1 MRELSAAELEALFD
15 AFRTYTL
22 EGLLDAF
29 RKYKNE
35 ELFQPFRQYSESEL
49 IIFFRQY
56 KMARQAEKEQIVPD
70 EMRTNEELCNAYQ
83 RGDKSALEQLLK
95 QNERLMMKLV
105 RFNIRRLNLRKESF
119 NDYLSECCI
128 SMIKAAKSFKRNN
141 GSHFSSYAYKCIK
154 NHFSD
159 YAVKQN
165 EEEIPEPLWIDWRRC
180 DEDYDQ
186 YGKIV
191 LSEAYL
197 YMDGPTDEEAIR
209 LRRTHNVRECVDILA
224 QQGDEEK
231 EKQHKQRIAEYL
243 KVRFGFYSGEVVT
256 IEEAG
261 KQCKMSKKSAQ
272 KTEKEALEELKPI
285 LEKSPWIYLE
295 ETESGYW
302 KNRRRMCRQQ
312 AGDAGGLPQSVP
324 TGEENK
330 DVDKVEENKKC
341 TGKHTGGET
350 GEVDKQDKKA
360 S

>member
-1 MRELSAAELEALFD
+1 MRELSAAELEALLD

-49 IIFFRQY
+49 IIAFRQY
-56 KMARQAEKEQIVPD
+56 KMARQAEKDRTAPD
-70 EMRTNEELCNAYQ
+70 EMRTNEELCKAYQ
-83 RGDKSALEQLLK
+83 KGDKSALEQLLV

-105 RFNIRRLNLRKESF
+105 WFNIRRLNLRKESF

-128 SMIKAAKSFKRNN
+128 PMIKAAKSFRRIN

-159 YAVKQN
+159 YAAKQN
-165 EEEIPEPLWIDWRRC
+165 EEEIPEPLRIDWRSR
-180 DEDYDQ
+180 DEDYDE
-186 YGKIV
+186 YGRIV

-197 YMDGPTDEEAIR
+197 YMDGPTDEAAIR
-209 LRRTHNVRECVDILA
+209 LRRTHNVRECVDVLG
-224 QQGDEEK
+224 QQGNEEK

-243 KVRFGFYSGEVVT
+243 KVRFGFYSGKVVT
-256 IEEAG
+256 TEEAG
-261 KQCKMSKKSAQ
+261 EQCKMSKKSAQ

-295 ETESGYW
+295 EAERGNR
-302 KNRRRMCRQQ
+302 KNRRRRRRQRVCEASNRTQ
-312 AGDAGGLPQSVP
+312 AVP
-324 TGEENK
+324 DEEGNKEVEKMEENK
-330 DVDKVEENKKC
+330 RRTDS
-341 TGKHTGGET
+341 HTDFKAGEAD
-350 GEVDKQDKKA
+350 ELDQKA
-360 S
+360 G